1 MPPCLSTVASR
12 IAFCHQPSSFVATA
26 TRCRLMSPTV
36 VSCRRP
42 RTSFVFSNR
51 CCHMHTPHM
60 MNVTLKIVAAQLWR
74 NPEHFAQPEE
84 ATGNKRLPESIR
96 PWCQDG
102 HGNRSFMTA
111 STSTRRRDLLL
122 PFILC
127 CQKWPRTSAP
137 HSGKSADEAPIDKKR
152 FSLFSRA
159 RFPSK

>member
-1 MPPCLSTVASR
+1 MLTLCFRPFPEVSPRFQIIKERLFVSIDDHRHEMPPCLSTVASR

-74 NPEHFAQPEE
+74 NPERFAQPEE
-84 ATGNKRLPESIR
+84 ATGQQIPT
-96 PWCQDG
+96 Q
-102 HGNRSFMTA
+102 NRIG
-111 STSTRRRDLLL
+111 
-122 PFILC
+122 P
-127 CQKWPRTSAP
+127 
-137 HSGKSADEAPIDKKR
+137 G
-152 FSLFSRA
+152 A
-159 RFPSK
+159 RMDTEIARS